1 VVARAE
7 DTVADLKP
15 LCSLT
20 DRFNLTGVA
29 VAEIEGIGDPIVP
42 VTAILPLTP
51 VAAALR
57 ACVNQA
63 GSRPDEHAAPGDRR
77 HFFSIQ
83 FDLLSARQD
92 NVG

>member
-1 VVARAE
+1 MAARAE

-15 LCSLT
+15 LRSLT
-20 DRFNLTGVA
+20 DRFNLTDVA
-29 VAEIEGIGDPIVP
+29 VAEIEGIGDPLVP

-57 ACVNQA
+57 ACANQA
-63 GSRPDEHAAPGDRR
+63 GPRPDEHVAPGDRR

-83 FDLLSARQD
+83 FDLLFARED